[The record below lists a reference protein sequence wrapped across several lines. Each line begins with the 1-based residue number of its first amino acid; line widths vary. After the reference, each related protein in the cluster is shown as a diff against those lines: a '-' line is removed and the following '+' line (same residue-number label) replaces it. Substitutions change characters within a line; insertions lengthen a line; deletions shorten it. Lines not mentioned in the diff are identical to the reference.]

1 VPCSRCWWR
10 QWRDG
15 SGEILGNGVAY
26 AYEWEEVDDERFVK
40 LFLAGLKQAS
50 GLSKPGLAVF
60 ELVYNELRNTPKQ
73 DTVQLS
79 VLTAGLK
86 KTTFYDGLRDLL
98 KREFLFRSPY
108 EGTFF
113 INIRYLFNGDRLAF
127 VKGYA
132 RNGAKLIEG
141 KAGRMAALENTAADV
156 WWPGHHGTGS
166 KAMSDDPKRN
176 VLDYLKIRFDRVEA
190 RLDRMA
196 DDVRNIQVRMSALE
210 ADSGYIRVSLAEL
223 NGRVDRIET
232 RLDQIERRIDIADA
246 PTA

>member
-1 VPCSRCWWR
+1 MRTGAIDERRGIPVYKTNPSIPQPGEISRQKR
-10 QWRDG
+10 NRIGTDHKGLVIDG

-40 LFLAGLKQAS
+40 LFLAGLKQAT

-132 RNGAKLIEG
+132 RNGDKPIDG
-141 KAGRMAALENTAADV
+141 K
-156 WWPGHHGTGS
+156 P
-166 KAMSDDPKRN
+166 
-176 VLDYLKIRFDRVEA
+176 A
-190 RLDRMA
+190 RL
-196 DDVRNIQVRMSALE
+196 SPPE
-210 ADSGYIRVSLAEL
+210 S
-223 NGRVDRIET
+223 
-232 RLDQIERRIDIADA
+232 
-246 PTA
+246 